1 MELSRNW
8 NCHHVICLP
17 SLLMVAVEHDRVKEV
32 SCCVTSFQR
41 LLLLV
46 NSFTSVDQRDAA
58 WCERKTHTKCTLI
71 YFTNLC
77 QLDRECKA
85 GSER

>member
-1 MELSRNW
+1 M
-8 NCHHVICLP
+8 
-17 SLLMVAVEHDRVKEV
+17 MAVEHDRVKEV
-32 SCCVTSFQR
+32 YCCVTSFQR

-46 NSFTSVDQRDAA
+46 NSITSIDQRDAA
-58 WCERKTHTKCTLI
+58 GCERKTHTKCTLL

-77 QLDRECKA
+77 QLDHECKA